1 MKNFVFSIDVESDL
15 HTGNYE
21 SVTHGI
27 KIIENLLNKY
37 EIKGIFFTTCDCIEK
52 YPEIFRRLAKQGHEI
67 ALHGY
72 RHVRF
77 DELSR
82 EEKTEQ
88 IKKAKTCFKK
98 YLGFEPK
105 SFRAPQHSI
114 DKETL
119 DILEKEG
126 FEYDS
131 SYTPLNLL
139 QLIFFP
145 EKPRLWF
152 EHFFSPRNPYKIKK
166 NLVELPPTSLLLPF
180 VSLPIR
186 VLPLLFLK
194 FFVKILGFTH
204 KNVIFYCHSWDFI
217 EVKGSK
223 IEKLFSHEIFAK
235 KLDSLLAAS
244 AILKTFSERV
254 RS

>member
-21 SVTHGI
+21 SVTRGI
-27 KIIENLLNKY
+27 KIIENMLNKH

-77 DELSR
+77 DELSY
-82 EEKTEQ
+82 EEKNEQ

-98 YLGFEPK
+98 HLGFEPK
-105 SFRAPQHSI
+105 GFRAPQHSI
-114 DKETL
+114 DDKTL

-131 SYTPLNLL
+131 SYTPLNFL
-139 QLIFFP
+139 QLLFFP
-145 EKPRLWF
+145 QKFGLWLRQV
-152 EHFFSPRNPYKIKK
+152 FSKRDSYKIRKK
-166 NLVELPPTSLLLPF
+166 LLEIPTTSLIVPLSSLTVRLLPKIF
-180 VSLPIR
+180 LI
-186 VLPLLFLK
+186 LFS
-194 FFVKILGFTH
+194 KILFSTH
-204 KNVIFYCHSWDFI
+204 KNIVFYGHSWDFI
-217 EVKGSK
+217 ELPESRIYHMCPLDKFLLK
-223 IEKLFSHEIFAK
+223 IDWFMKQFTK
-235 KLDSLLAAS
+235 
-244 AILKTFSERV
+244 
-254 RS
+254 